1 MLVSAVLAAAVIAQA
16 AYIVKTRRQMDTLYD
31 QVQQLA
37 AESASDGEPLPAAAE
52 RRRSPSPSAGGAPS
66 PRLPLPRFSPPPPT
80 FASSGGTPGAVPL
93 PPALDNPEAR
103 DQLRQFV
110 AAELQR
116 ERDEQRDRMR
126 QRWEEDQ
133 QRRMD
138 SVVKALGLNPDEGKR
153 LTEVMTASQ
162 TARRELREKIQSGD
176 VARADIARQMASLR
190 EKTDQDLKQVLGD
203 DRMQKF
209 QELQRQDRG
218 GGGGGGWGGGR
229 GRGPGGGAPPGPGG
243 ARPQAQGAP

>member
-16 AYIVKTRRQMDTLYD
+16 AYIAKTRRQMDVLYD

-37 AESASDGEPLPAAAE
+37 AESASDGEPVAAAPE
-52 RRRSPSPSAGGAPS
+52 RRRG
-66 PRLPLPRFSPPPPT
+66 FSPPGRAAPARLPPPR
-80 FASSGGTPGAVPL
+80 FAPPPPSFTSGGSPPGAIPL
-93 PPALDNPEAR
+93 PPALDSPEAR

-116 ERDEQRDRMR
+116 ERDEQRDRM
-126 QRWEEDQ
+126 QKRWEEDQ

-138 SVVKALGLNPDEGKR
+138 SMVKALGLNPDESKR

-162 TARRELREKIQSGD
+162 TARRELRDKIQSGD
-176 VARADIARQMASLR
+176 VTRADIGPQMAALR
-190 EKTDQDLKQVLGD
+190 AKTDQDLKQVLGD

-218 GGGGGGWGGGR
+218 GGGGGWGPGGGR
-229 GRGPGGGAPPGPGG
+229 GRGPGGGFPGG
-243 ARPQAQGAP
+243 GGGPPAAQGAP

>member
-16 AYIVKTRRQMDTLYD
+16 AYIAKTRRQMDVLYD

-37 AESASDGEPLPAAAE
+37 AESGSDGEPSAAAPE
-52 RRRSPSPSAGGAPS
+52 RRRPTSTSTTAAPAA
-66 PRLPLPRFSPPPPT
+66 RLPLPRFSPPPPS
-80 FASSGGTPGAVPL
+80 FSSAGTSGSLPL
-93 PPALDNPEAR
+93 PPVLDSPEAR

-110 AAELQR
+110 SAELQR

-133 QRRMD
+133 QRRME
-138 SVVKALGLNPDEGKR
+138 SMAKALGLSPDEGKR
-153 LTEVMTASQ
+153 LTETMTASQ
-162 TARRELREKIQSGD
+162 TARRELRDKIQSGE
-176 VARADIARQMASLR
+176 VARADIGRQMAALR

-218 GGGGGGWGGGR
+218 GGGGAGWGGGGR
-229 GRGPGGGAPPGPGG
+229 GRGPGGGFPGAGGPPP
-243 ARPQAQGAP
+243 AQGAP

>member
-16 AYIVKTRRQMDTLYD
+16 AYISKTRRQVDALYD

-37 AESASDGEPLPAAAE
+37 AESASDGEPMAASPE
-52 RRRSPSPSAGGAPS
+52 RRRPSGGGPAPAA
-66 PRLPLPRFSPPPPT
+66 RMPLPRFTPPPSFT
-80 FASSGGTPGAVPL
+80 STGSSAPGSAPL
-93 PPALDNPEAR
+93 PPALDSPEAR

-133 QRRMD
+133 QRRLD
-138 SVVKALGLNPDEGKR
+138 SMAKALGLNPDEGKR
-153 LTEVMTASQ
+153 LTEVVTKSQ
-162 TARRELREKIQSGD
+162 TARRELRDKIQSGE
-176 VARADIARQMASLR
+176 VSRADIGPQMAALR
-190 EKTDQDLKQVLGD
+190 EQTDRDLKQLLGD

-218 GGGGGGWGGGR
+218 GGWGPGGAGR
-229 GRGPGGGAPPGPGG
+229 GRGPGGGGPGG
-243 ARPQAQGAP
+243 PPQPQGPP